1 MPPKKG
7 SPKKK
12 KMKEIAPA
20 EMFYLEKV
28 QPNKSVLSRSRLP
41 DECSLEVDEFAP
53 SLAVSLCTHAE
64 RRVASTA
71 AEEMTT
77 PPAFPELSRGRFGS
91 GPPRTSAADSG
102 DG

>member
-12 KMKEIAPA
+12 NMKEIDPA

-53 SLAVSLCTHAE
+53 QYDARPGIAPNGDKIHWLGLKHRTEQVSE
-64 RRVASTA
+64 QY
-71 AEEMTT
+71 M
-77 PPAFPELSRGRFGS
+77 
-91 GPPRTSAADSG
+91 
-102 DG
+102 